1 MKSNPDYAEDVFIGA
16 FFHNEHF
23 YVFKSHFQKHCDLL
37 KDVQDHPVLFFIFK
51 VATFVFALLLF
62 CLGSTYCKYKKIQS
76 QYTSLK
82 SDDTAVIVNQK
93 VSQVEDDGPRPQRR
107 GGKFD
112 KDTFGK
118 RSINES
124 AGDIE
129 MELGKLDIDFT

>member
-1 MKSNPDYAEDVFIGA
+1 
-16 FFHNEHF
+16 
-23 YVFKSHFQKHCDLL
+23 
-37 KDVQDHPVLFFIFK
+37 
-51 VATFVFALLLF
+51 
-62 CLGSTYCKYKKIQS
+62 
-76 QYTSLK
+76 
-82 SDDTAVIVNQK
+82 VIVNQK

-129 MELGKLDIDFT
+129 MELGKLDIDFTWLMRLI